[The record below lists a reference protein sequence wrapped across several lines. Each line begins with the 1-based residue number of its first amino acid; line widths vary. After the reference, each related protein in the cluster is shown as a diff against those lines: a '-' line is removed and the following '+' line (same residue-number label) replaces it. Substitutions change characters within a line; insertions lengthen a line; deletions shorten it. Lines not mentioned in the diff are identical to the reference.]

1 MNTTGKILIAV
12 AAGAAAGVILGVL
25 FAPESGKKTRNK
37 ISEEGKKLADNLTYR
52 FRRGK
57 EKLNDLKDE
66 IKDTVKEKVGE
77 FV

>member
-25 FAPESGKKTRNK
+25 FAPESGEKTRNK
-37 ISEEGKKLADNLTYR
+37 ISEEGKKLADNLAYR